1 MKGPASDK
9 CPQDGDRYGTA
20 FQAHP
25 GVGDMHVIGLLPER
39 AQRPATAPGLAGT
52 FPS

>member
-1 MKGPASDK
+1 MKGSASDK
-9 CPQDGDRYGTA
+9 CAQNGGRYGTV

-25 GVGDMHVIGLLPER
+25 GVGDTHVTGLLPER